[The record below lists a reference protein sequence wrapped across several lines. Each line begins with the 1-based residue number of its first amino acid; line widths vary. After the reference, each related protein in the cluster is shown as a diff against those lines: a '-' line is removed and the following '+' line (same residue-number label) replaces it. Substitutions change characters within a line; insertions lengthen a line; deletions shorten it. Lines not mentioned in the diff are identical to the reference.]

1 MASTSAAVP
10 FWRSAGITYVAY
22 SNVCA
27 NLLRNC
33 LKEPHKSE
41 ALTREKVHFSRSK
54 RTDGKPQKPG
64 KTFLSYPSLSFS
76 FLFLFIFLN
85 LIFIVYIFNL
95 FHNIK
100 LCIID
105 EMKVWCRKILNIVF
119 NSKGLCL
126 VL

>member
-54 RTDGKPQKPG
+54 WTDGKPQKPG
-64 KTFLSYPSLSFS
+64 LSHPSLSF
-76 FLFLFIFLN
+76 LFPFIFLN

-105 EMKVWCRKILNIVF
+105 EMKV
-119 NSKGLCL
+119 
-126 VL
+126 

>member
-1 MASTSAAVP
+1 MKLQLLSSLMEGELKKSSSKRVPSLAYIYSLCFHQKDILASTSAAVP

-54 RTDGKPQKPG
+54 RTNGKPQKPA
-64 KTFLSYPSLSFS
+64 LRSYTPE
-76 FLFLFIFLN
+76 
-85 LIFIVYIFNL
+85 
-95 FHNIK
+95 
-100 LCIID
+100 D
-105 EMKVWCRKILNIVF
+105 
-119 NSKGLCL
+119 
-126 VL
+126 